1 MLNQIEGVSCVEPA
15 GALYAFPKLDRARF
29 NIVDD
34 ERFVLDLLRKEKILV
49 VQGSAFN
56 ISDPDHF
63 RLVFLP
69 TATDLRQA
77 IGRIG
82 SFLASYRQ

>member
-1 MLNQIEGVSCVEPA
+1 MRRTR
-15 GALYAFPKLDRARF
+15 GALYVFPKLDRERF

-34 ERFVLDLLRKEKILV
+34 ERFVLDLLRKQKILV

-56 ISDPDHF
+56 IDTPDHF

-69 TATDLRQA
+69 RADELANA
-77 IGRIG
+77 IARIAD
-82 SFLASYRQ
+82 FLSTYRQ